1 MAYGGGGDSGAAEQR
16 ALEIQRQSKIAQGMA
31 NIDEQFGRFDDE
43 FYNRRAGEVEQYHLP
58 ELNRQATETRNS
70 LAYSL
75 ARSGLT
81 RSGVAEDKYGSL
93 DREKATQERNVA
105 DAGQASANQL
115 RQDVEGQR
123 TALVN
128 QVQASADP
136 NLAAQAA
143 TRTAAAYQTP
153 QSLQPIGNFF
163 EGWSRNYLNNQVA
176 RAYDP
181 NVAPL
186 FPSWGGQQEQSS
198 QRVVNGG

>member
-81 RSGVAEDKYGSL
+81 RSGVAEDKYGCL
-93 DREKATQERNVA
+93 DREKATQERNVPGRRARTSCGRTWKGNGRRWLIRCKPAQIPTWRRKRPPGRRRRTRRPRVYSPSAISLKVGAGTTSTTRWRGLTIRMSPRCSPRGA
-105 DAGQASANQL
+105 DNRSRA
-115 RQDVEGQR
+115 
-123 TALVN
+123 VN
-128 QVQASADP
+128 V
-136 NLAAQAA
+136 
-143 TRTAAAYQTP
+143 
-153 QSLQPIGNFF
+153 
-163 EGWSRNYLNNQVA
+163 
-176 RAYDP
+176 
-181 NVAPL
+181 
-186 FPSWGGQQEQSS
+186 
-198 QRVVNGG
+198 